1 MIDRKRVVASAVV
14 SFLLAFVLPLW
25 AAERVLEVDVQT
37 RDPKTGAPILTK
49 KKLDPSK
56 TGIVIIDP
64 WNFHWCITATQRV
77 VAMGPRLNRALE
89 CARQLGIYVMWSP
102 TEVASMYAG
111 TPQRERAAA
120 VACVDVPEVRKLPSC
135 DFTAH
140 VGECMCGPGLVCEV
154 NYGADGI
161 CPTFNIAKDDVIVSG
176 RQEVYSI
183 CKHRGITH
191 LIYMGLHTNMC
202 VYNRTE
208 GLSSM
213 YATGLDCMLA
223 RDINDAFTN
232 YNPQTG
238 YTLDD
243 GTAQIDRDLE
253 GVGIGT
259 LNFVEEMKKAG
270 VWKDGWIVDPVRLAP
285 WGVEKR
291 PYFFEDSVTLA
302 LTCPWLKDVQLR
314 YTVDGSAPTATSN
327 LYSKPFPITQTTTLR
342 AAAYRSDREVSLES
356 TGYFVHLGPMPPKPD
371 LYLDQIKPMQE
382 HYPWWFSR
390 WNPVINANFEDKG
403 LLMRGQKYEKG
414 VGMRAPANLRYELKP
429 EYDRFVARAGID
441 GNTRN
446 MKSDSYGLFPAE
458 IPSAPGGPSYG
469 EMYAQQPVVQ
479 FRIFV
484 DGQLAAQSP
493 IIRFSQEPWR
503 FDVKIPKGSRVIDLT
518 ATDDGIR
525 SVLNFADWVDAGFVL
540 RKEAE
545 GN

>member
-285 WGVEKR
+285 WGGEKR

>member
-213 YATGLDCMLA
+213 YATGLECMLA

-243 GTAQIDRDLE
+243 GTAQVDRDLE

-270 VWKDGWIVDPVRLAP
+270 VWKDEWIVDPVRLAP

-291 PYFFEDSVTLA
+291 PYFFEHSVTLA

-342 AAAYRSDREVSLES
+342 AAAYRSDREISLES

-371 LYLDQIKPMQE
+371 LYLDQIKSMQE

-390 WNPVINANFEDKG
+390 WNPVINANFEDQG
-403 LLMRGQKYEKG
+403 LLMRGQKYNKG
-414 VGMRAPANLRYELKP
+414 VGMRAPANIRYELKP

-441 GNTRN
+441 GNMRN
-446 MKSDSYGLFPAE
+446 MKTDSYGLFPAE

-469 EMYAQQPVVQ
+469 EMYTQQPVVQ

-484 DGQLAAQSP
+484 DGRLAAESS
-493 IIRFSQEPWR
+493 IMRFSQEPWR

-525 SVLNFADWVDAGFVL
+525 SVLNLADWVDAGFVL